1 MKEQIEKLVKI
12 IYTPD
17 KTDFEQEFVVLLD
30 GIDRALQEGKEI
42 AQYLNPLQEAYVKKD
57 YIALADVLLCDILPC
72 LD

>member
-30 GIDRALQEGKEI
+30 GIEQALQEGKEI
-42 AQYLNPLQEAYVKKD
+42 AQYLNPLQEAYVNKD